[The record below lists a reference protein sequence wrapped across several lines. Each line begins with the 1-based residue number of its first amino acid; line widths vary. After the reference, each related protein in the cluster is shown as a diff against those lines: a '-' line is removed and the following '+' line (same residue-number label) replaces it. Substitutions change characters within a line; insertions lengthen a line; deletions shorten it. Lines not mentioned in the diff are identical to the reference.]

1 MDASYDKGLVEV
13 ADGVHAYLQPDGSWG
28 WSNAGLVVGDG
39 GSLLVDTLFDLH
51 LTADMLAT
59 MAPLTQAG
67 PITTVVNTHANGD
80 HCFGN
85 QLVVGEGV
93 EVVATEASAREMEEV
108 PASLLA
114 ALTAGAPDLPPPLG
128 EWITASFGRFDF
140 TGIATPPPDRTFTGR
155 TTVDAGGRPVELIEV
170 GPAHTGGDL
179 LAWLPDARVVF
190 TGDILFVGSTPIM
203 WAGPIGNWI
212 AACEQIEAMDAA
224 VVVPGHGPLATPDRV
239 RAVGDY
245 LRFVRDGATARHAAG
260 LGPAEAARDLDAD
273 IDAGPFADWLDR
285 ERIMVTVDT
294 FWRELEPDRPPT
306 NVAELFQHMADYT
319 AAHRR

>member
-13 ADGVHAYLQPDGSWG
+13 ADGTFAYLQPDGSWG
-28 WSNAGLVVGDG
+28 YSNAGLVAGDG

-51 LTADMLAT
+51 LTREMLDV
-59 MAPLTQAG
+59 MAPVTG
-67 PITTVVNTHANGD
+67 TRPIATVVNTHANGD

-85 QLVVGEGV
+85 QLVAGQGV
-93 EVVATEASAREMEEV
+93 TVVATEASAREMAEV

-114 ALTAGAPDLPPPLG
+114 ALNAADLPSPLG
-128 EWITASFGRFDF
+128 EWVSHAFGRFDF
-140 TGIATPPPDRTFTGR
+140 EGIETPPPDRTFTGR
-155 TTVDAGGRPVELIEV
+155 TTVEAGGRPVELIEV

-203 WAGPIGNWI
+203 WAGPIGNWV
-212 AACEQIEAMDAA
+212 AACELIEGLDAA
-224 VVVPGHGPLATPDRV
+224 VVVPGHGPLATPERV

-260 LGPAEAARDLDAD
+260 MAAAEAARDLDAD
-273 IDAGPFADWLDR
+273 IEAGPYADWLDR

-294 FWRELEPDRPPT
+294 IYRELEPGRPRT
-306 NVAELFQHMADYT
+306 TAAELFEQMASYT
-319 AAHRR
+319 AARRSA